1 MELQSEVHS
10 WGSSSNEP
18 SFSSASFLIEG
29 KMFFFVW
36 DMDYD
41 RWNGPALERKD
52 LQPSRSHLG
61 LPHSFL
67 PLVSY

>member
-10 WGSSSNEP
+10 WGSSPNEQ
-18 SFSSASFLIEG
+18 SFSSAAFLIEG
-29 KMFFFVW
+29 EMFFCGTW
-36 DMDYD
+36 TTAGG
-41 RWNGPALERKD
+41 NGPGLERKD